1 MAVEASATLSVHEAA
16 ELLGRDRTR
25 IYALV
30 RSGDLVG
37 VSDPNGRTL
46 RIDRSSLERWQVAG
60 GTRGSPQTGVPLAVE
75 RIWSPG
81 RQAPVQ
87 AH

>member
-30 RSGDLVG
+30 RSGDLL
-37 VSDPNGRTL
+37 GR
-46 RIDRSSLERWQVAG
+46 
-60 GTRGSPQTGVPLAVE
+60 
-75 RIWSPG
+75 PG
-81 RQAPVQ
+81 RRVRP
-87 AH
+87 